1 MRLFSGLENSL
12 EKYIEG
18 FFKDKFSSQ
27 ARVQPHDIAKKLART
42 MRDKRRVSVAN
53 IYVPNNYTVILNPED
68 FESLKAITQPL
79 AEELADYLI
88 NKAAEKEFTL
98 VSRPRIE
105 FAQQEDLQPGD
116 FIIEGNY
123 EIPDQDADMAL
134 PTIKEPLEPELD
146 LQETRGYQTLS
157 DTAPLPNVK
166 EKFSASLVVEEG
178 ADAGKEF
185 PLNDFLSSFGRRETC
200 DIVINDSGVSR
211 RHAQIEKVGGRY
223 WLTDLNSTNGTF
235 VNGLPIEKTE
245 LTTGDVITA
254 GNTVLIFKE
263 F

>member
-27 ARVQPHDIAKKLART
+27 ARVQPHDIAKKLARS

-53 IYVPNNYTVILNPED
+53 IYVPNSYTVLLNSED

-116 FIIEGNY
+116 FVIESNY
-123 EIPDQDADMAL
+123 EIPEPNADVAIS
-134 PTIKEPLEPELD
+134 TTKEALEPELD
-146 LQETRGYQTLS
+146 LQQPKGYQALS
-157 DTAPLPNVK
+157 DTAPLPNIK
-166 EKFSASLVVEEG
+166 EKIAASLVVEEG

-185 PLNDFLSSFGRRETC
+185 PLNDFRTSFGRRDTC
-200 DIVINDSGVSR
+200 DIIINDTGVSR
-211 RHAQIEKVGGRY
+211 RHAQVEKIGGRY

-235 VNGLPIEKTE
+235 VNGLPIDKME
-245 LTTGDVITA
+245 LSTGDVITV